1 MARQIFE
8 SVSMNHMTVKNRLIR
23 SATWEGIA
31 DFDGSISDEAY
42 EIYRELSHGGV
53 GAVIVGFTD
62 VSQDDYYIHGMMR
75 LSRDE
80 LIPQY
85 KKLTDIIHEGKCA
98 AIVQLALGA
107 YYRKLPNGLVEQA
120 EPDKMTQDE
129 IRQVI
134 SMFIDAAM
142 RAKKAGFDGVQIH
155 AAHFFFLSRFISPR
169 TNHRKDIYGG
179 NTLHRSRV
187 LIEILRGI
195 KAKCEDLHVMIKIN
209 CSDFMFGG
217 LEEDESLEIC
227 KLLADNGIDSIEV
240 SGNGTSVEGIKP
252 HVNEAYFL
260 SFAAELADK
269 ISVPVILVGG
279 LRSIETMQNILDNTN
294 IQLLS
299 LSRPLLREPDLPDKF
314 MKGTCTESKCISC
327 NACYNSH
334 AHRCVFR
341 KARNERI

>member
-1 MARQIFE
+1 
-8 SVSMNHMTVKNRLIR
+8 
-23 SATWEGIA
+23 
-31 DFDGSISDEAY
+31 
-42 EIYRELSHGGV
+42 
-53 GAVIVGFTD
+53 
-62 VSQDDYYIHGMMR
+62 
-75 LSRDE
+75 
-80 LIPQY
+80 
-85 KKLTDIIHEGKCA
+85 
-98 AIVQLALGA
+98 
-107 YYRKLPNGLVEQA
+107 
-120 EPDKMTQDE
+120 MTQDE
-129 IRQVI
+129 INQVI
-134 SMFIDAAM
+134 SMFIDAAV

-179 NTLHRSRV
+179 NTLNRSRI

-195 KAKCEDLHVMIKIN
+195 KEKCEDLHVMIKIN
-209 CSDFMFGG
+209 CSDFMLGG
-217 LEEDESLEIC
+217 LDENESLEIC

-260 SFAAELADK
+260 NFAAELADK

-279 LRSIETMQNILDNTN
+279 LRSIETMQNILDKTN

-314 MKGTCTESKCISC
+314 MNGTSTESKCISC

-341 KARNERI
+341 